1 MEREASKNVPDRLI
15 YSFVY
20 VNAEGSDL
28 EMEDCAESIN
38 RLCDLG
44 YRLVRCNLISKSEDY
59 ILKFCKP

>member
-1 MEREASKNVPDRLI
+1 MNVSDRPI
-15 YSFVY
+15 YSSVY

-44 YRLVRCNLISKSEDY
+44 YRLVRCNLIPKSEDY
-59 ILKFCKP
+59 VLKFCKP